1 LYLSCLMKKTF
12 LLILLN
18 LVFLILDLSAQD
30 LINWELPFKKC
41 REINFENSDA
51 QLIAS
56 DNEQTIFISK
66 DKGKIS
72 SVNVQSGQE
81 VWQANLGGII
91 LSKAVVDLNSL
102 YLITKTESDSN
113 MESYFLWSINITNGV
128 TNWKIEIK
136 NRSYLSDYKNLKAVI
151 VLNENGSIT
160 IFDKKTG
167 KTVWSIDYKI
177 RASKFF
183 IFSESR
189 AYRLVQNQMDLIS
202 LINGAVV
209 LSIDLKTPL
218 TSIYFSNDKMLLSG
232 DTNGN
237 LIFSEL
243 ASGKIKWQTKVGGYI
258 SFIDETSRGFLVSS
272 YDNFLYLFSTNNGK
286 LIWKKRV
293 NGRITEKPLLTAKY
307 AIISSIGDNNTN
319 IIDLKSGKSVNQITT
334 TNGSNFVN
342 TPFLTKNLL
351 ILQTLGGISFYS
363 NVCID

>member
-30 LINWELPFKKC
+30 SINWELPFKKC

-72 SVNVQSGQE
+72 SINVQRGQE
-81 VWQANLGGII
+81 VWQTNLGGII
-91 LSKAVVDLNSL
+91 LPKAVVDLNSL
-102 YLITKTESDSN
+102 YLVTKAESDSDV
-113 MESYFLWSINITNGV
+113 ESYFLWSINTTNGV
-128 TNWKIEIK
+128 TNWKVRAK
-136 NRSYLSDYKNLKAVI
+136 NRSYLSDYKNLKTVI
-151 VLNENGSIT
+151 VLNEDGSIA

-167 KTVWSIDYKI
+167 KIIWSVDYKI
-177 RASKFF
+177 KVSKFF

-189 AYRLVQNQMDLIS
+189 VYRLFQNQLDLIS
-202 LINGAVV
+202 LTNGTVV
-209 LSIDLKTPL
+209 FSIDLKTPL
-218 TSIYFSNDKMLLSG
+218 TSIYSSNDKMLLSG
-232 DTNGN
+232 DASGN
-237 LIFSEL
+237 LIFSDL
-243 ASGKIKWQTKVGGYI
+243 VSGKIKWQTKVGGYI

-293 NGRITEKPLLTAKY
+293 NGRITEEPLLTTKY
-307 AIISSIGDNNTN
+307 AVISSIGDGNTN
-319 IIDLKSGKSVNQITT
+319 IIDLKSGKSVNQIIT
-334 TNGSNFVN
+334 TNGNNFVN
-342 TPFLTKNLL
+342 IPFLTKKFL
-351 ILQTLGGISFYS
+351 ILQTLGGVSFYS
-363 NVCID
+363 SVCVD